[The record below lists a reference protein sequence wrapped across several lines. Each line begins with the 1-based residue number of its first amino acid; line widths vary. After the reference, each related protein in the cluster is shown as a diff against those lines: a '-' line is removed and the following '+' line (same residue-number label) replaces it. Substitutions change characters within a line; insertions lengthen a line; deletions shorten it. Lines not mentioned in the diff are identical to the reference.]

1 MKFELFNDHLIQNN
15 IIVLLV
21 LESSLTLLIFF
32 VCFAYHISPGY
43 TYHTVKCYAC
53 FNVVFL
59 S

>member
-43 TYHTVKCYAC
+43 TYHTVKC